1 MIEGLVPYPEYRD
14 SGLPWLPKIPAS
26 WSVARNGRLFTQRN
40 KTGHSDLPILEV
52 SLRSGVRVRDMKDGG
67 RKQVM
72 ADRSKYKQARAGDLA
87 YNTMRMWQGA
97 VGVAPVDGLVS
108 PAYVVATPVPEVDAS
123 YLARLFRTSEY
134 LREID
139 TFSRGI
145 VKDRNRLYWEA
156 FKQIPTPLPPLEEQ
170 AAINRFVARVEQV
183 VARALKVK
191 RETIACLEEQSQNIV
206 HEAVTRG
213 SDPRVSLRPSGV
225 PWFGDLPQDWEVVR
239 FKDRVGFREGPGIMA
254 ADFRDRGVPLLRI
267 SCLSGERASLDGC
280 NYLDPHM
287 VRERWSHFAVRSG
300 DYLLSASGSTGTV
313 ALADKSVEGAIPYT
327 GILRLWAKSS
337 KTYMPFV
344 RLFMASRL
352 FLDQIDAAK
361 SGVGI
366 EHFGPTHLKRMAI
379 CLPPPERQQALVEIV
394 NQRTAPLTRTIQRVS
409 FQIEALRDYSRALVR
424 TVVTGQ
430 LDIREAA
437 RRLPDTVPT
446 VDDQDGLDTVS
457 VEDELKSSSE
467 RSAIAA
473 EVGA

>member
-1 MIEGLVPYPEYRD
+1 VIDNLPPYPKYKD

-52 SLRSGVRVRDMKDGG
+52 SLRSGVRVRDMKDGS

-72 ADRSKYKQARAGDLA
+72 SERSKYKQARAGDLA

-108 PAYVVATPVPEVDAS
+108 PAYVVATPVSDVDAT
-123 YLARLFRTSEY
+123 YLARMFRTPEY

-156 FKQIPTPLPPLEEQ
+156 FKQIPTPTPPLDEQ
-170 AAINRFVARVEQV
+170 RAINRFAARVEERV
-183 VARALKVK
+183 GRAIKLKNDAIAR
-191 RETIACLEEQSQNIV
+191 LEEQSQRIV

-213 SDPRVSLRPSGV
+213 SDPHVRLRPSGV
-225 PWFGDLPQDWEVVR
+225 PWFGDVPDGWEVLR

-280 NYLDPHM
+280 NFLDPRM
-287 VRERWSHFAVRSG
+287 VLERWSHFAVRSG

-313 ALADKSVEGAIPYT
+313 ALADESVEGAIPYT
-327 GILRLWAKSS
+327 GILRLWAKSPR
-337 KTYMPFV
+337 TYMPFV

-379 CLPPPERQQALVEIV
+379 LLPPPERQRSIVEAV
-394 NQRTAPLTRTIQRVS
+394 NERTAPLTRAIQRVS
-409 FQIEALRDYSRALVR
+409 LQIESLRDYARALVGS
-424 TVVTGQ
+424 VVVGQ
-430 LDIREAA
+430 FDVRELS
-437 RRLPDTVPT
+437 RSLPDTSPT
-446 VDDQDGLDTVS
+446 VGDQGGLDTVS
-457 VEDELKSSSE
+457 EEHEQKTISGRGAV
-467 RSAIAA
+467 AA
-473 EVGA
+473 EVRA